1 MAPVK
6 SVPFRIVTKPRTVQV
21 GEKIEFEENTARITT
36 IKKIEFLPGDC
47 IAVIGL
53 CREVRV

>member
-21 GEKIEFEENTARITT
+21 GEKIEFEENAARITS
-36 IKKIEFLPGDC
+36 IKKN
-47 IAVIGL
+47 
-53 CREVRV
+53 

>member
-21 GEKIEFEENTARITT
+21 GGRVEYEENTALITS
-36 IKKIEFLPGDC
+36 IKKLSFY
-47 IAVIGL
+47 
-53 CREVRV
+53 

>member
-21 GEKIEFEENTARITT
+21 GGRVEYEENTVSYYIYQ
-36 IKKIEFLPGDC
+36 KIEFLLA
-47 IAVIGL
+47 IL
-53 CREVRV
+53 WQL

>member
-21 GEKIEFEENTARITT
+21 GERIEFEENAARITS

-47 IAVIGL
+47 MAVVGL
-53 CREVRV
+53 CKEVHA

>member
-21 GEKIEFEENTARITT
+21 GEKIVFEENTARITS
-36 IKKIEFLPGDC
+36 IKKLSFT
-47 IAVIGL
+47 
-53 CREVRV
+53 R